1 MRRLRGPRRRRDG
14 ARGAAANDTN
24 PLRLRDEPDDHG
36 IGRSRGGL
44 STKTHLIVDGAGR
57 PLVIAVAAG
66 QGGDSPMLIP
76 LLSQLSVPRLGSGP
90 PRTRPV
96 SLAGDKAYSSKAI
109 RAHLRSRRI
118 VAVIPEPGD
127 QIGHRLRRGA
137 RGGRPVG
144 FDPVAYRNRN
154 VIERAFNTMKNWRG
168 LATRYDK
175 HAVTYRGAVVLA
187 AILAWLRG

>member
-1 MRRLRGPRRRRDG
+1 M
-14 ARGAAANDTN
+14 RGAAANDTN
-24 PLRLRDEPDDHG
+24 PLRLRDEPGDHG

-57 PLVIAVAAG
+57 PLVVAVAAG

-76 LLSQLSVPRLGSGP
+76 LLGQLSVARLGPGA
-90 PRTRPV
+90 PRTRPA
-96 SLAGDKAYSSKAI
+96 SLSGDKAYS
-109 RAHLRSRRI
+109 
-118 VAVIPEPGD
+118 
-127 QIGHRLRRGA
+127 

-144 FDPVAYRNRN
+144 FDSVAYRNRN